1 MYYPADWDR
10 EWRDAYKT
18 IMEDIRLMNL
28 LADEAGLNYHKAMGK
43 VFQAYMMLTLVDFF
57 GDVPYSE
64 ALQGGEGNLNP
75 IADSGASVYQAAIDL
90 LNSAITDFNI
100 EGTTHDDFY
109 FGGDA
114 TKWIKAANSIKK
126 KALLNLG
133 DYSGYNAITDYI
145 S

>member
-1 MYYPADWDR
+1 
-10 EWRDAYKT
+10 
-18 IMEDIRLMNL
+18 
-28 LADEAGLNYHKAMGK
+28 
-43 VFQAYMMLTLVDFF
+43 MMLTLVDFF

-145 S
+145 SEPADDFEFRWGTSAATTDTRHPLYRTNYTST